1 LTKGRIVANRTIR
14 TPEKEERILCALR
27 ERPVFSYACKKARIA
42 KSAFYAWRHDDA
54 LFDQAVEDA
63 RQEGLDALEDAL
75 MDRGLETSDTAAI
88 FMLKSHRRAIYGD
101 RATVNVNVTIREKAE
116 RMAAELGVPI
126 DDLMSEAMAVAGEA
140 WESWS
145 PPQ

>member
-75 MDRGLETSDTAAI
+75 MDRGAPSTVIGPRSMSTSR
-88 FMLKSHRRAIYGD
+88 SVRRPNEWRPNWAS
-101 RATVNVNVTIREKAE
+101 RSTI
-116 RMAAELGVPI
+116 
-126 DDLMSEAMAVAGEA
+126 
-140 WESWS
+140 
-145 PPQ
+145 